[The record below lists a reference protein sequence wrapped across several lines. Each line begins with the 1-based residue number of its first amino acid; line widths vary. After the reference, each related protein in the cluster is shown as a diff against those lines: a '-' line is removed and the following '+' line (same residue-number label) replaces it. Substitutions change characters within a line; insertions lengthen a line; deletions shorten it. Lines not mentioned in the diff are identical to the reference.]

1 MYIISARSE
10 SYDYASSSND
20 YNEKSHSPHKQLLCL
35 PKVCIIWDKKIMG
48 TRAKAKEIFIWSAWS
63 KLGTTLLFKV
73 LFGWLCKGH
82 NEKSIFMLSYIYGLI
97 ACIDYLI
104 Q

>member
-1 MYIISARSE
+1 
-10 SYDYASSSND
+10 
-20 YNEKSHSPHKQLLCL
+20 
-35 PKVCIIWDKKIMG
+35 MG

-97 ACIDYLI
+97 ACIDYLTLNEDDI
-104 Q
+104 KFNQIGRVTKY

>member
-1 MYIISARSE
+1 
-10 SYDYASSSND
+10 
-20 YNEKSHSPHKQLLCL
+20 
-35 PKVCIIWDKKIMG
+35 MG

-104 Q
+104 QYENCVYVFHFQFLNEIDRIKYY